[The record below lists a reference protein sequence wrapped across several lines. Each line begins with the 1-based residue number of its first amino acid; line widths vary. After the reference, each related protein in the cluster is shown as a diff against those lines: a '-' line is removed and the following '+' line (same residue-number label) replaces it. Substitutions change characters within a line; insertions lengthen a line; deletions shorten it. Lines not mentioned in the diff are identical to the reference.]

1 MAEIKSAIEIAL
13 ERTKN
18 MIPSP
23 AEKEKLREE
32 EDSSKALALV
42 NRYLHVDLHFKDVE
56 KELARMDDADR
67 KVIEKLMI
75 RHLAEAMRLEE
86 EDELV
91 FEGIATL
98 RPEAKGVVSKIRVL
112 QGKYKEQRREE
123 YERVGD
129 ALKKTLEQ
137 KGISGS
143 AVQPKVEGSPDWK
156 DALARFR
163 PAFEEQLASYRKE
176 LQK

>member
-18 MIPSP
+18 MIPSA

-56 KELARMDDADR
+56 KELARMNAAER
-67 KVIEKLMI
+67 ERMEKLML
-75 RHLAEAMRLEE
+75 RNLAEAIRLEGE
-86 EDELV
+86 NELV
-91 FEGIATL
+91 FEGIETL
-98 RPEAKGVVSKIRVL
+98 RGGARQTLSRIRAL
-112 QGKYKEQRREE
+112 KERYKEAGDEAYRKVEE
-123 YERVGD
+123 D
-129 ALKKTLEQ
+129 LKRSLEDR
-137 KGISGS
+137 GISGS
-143 AVQPKVEGSPDWK
+143 AVEPKVSGSPEWQN
-156 DALARFR
+156 ALTQFR
-163 PAFEEQLASYRKE
+163 PAFEEQLAGYREE